1 MVAFVCLYTASIYY
15 FGIDGGVVMDW
26 KEVGVVS
33 EDLCVDWVTWMCV
46 DLWYLLLVKVA
57 EW

>member
-1 MVAFVCLYTASIYY
+1 
-15 FGIDGGVVMDW
+15 MDW

-33 EDLCVDWVTWMCV
+33 EDLGVDWVTWMCV
-46 DLWYLLLVKVA
+46 DLWYLLVVKVA